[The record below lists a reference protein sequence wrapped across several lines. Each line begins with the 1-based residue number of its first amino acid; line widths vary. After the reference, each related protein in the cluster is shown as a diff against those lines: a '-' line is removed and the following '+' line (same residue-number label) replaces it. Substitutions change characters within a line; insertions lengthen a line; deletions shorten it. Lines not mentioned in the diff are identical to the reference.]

1 MMLDVNIFYAPE
13 IIFISFINFTIYRD
27 RDRDRNALQAAK
39 SQAARALHR
48 AEARIWRLSGGRG
61 PGLQSGQEEAEDL
74 GSERSNLG

>member
-13 IIFISFINFTIYRD
+13 IIFISFINFTIYRN
-27 RDRDRNALQAAK
+27 RDRNALQAAK

-74 GSERSNLG
+74 GAERSNLG